1 MTPHAKRS
9 RILIALLLACGAAQA
24 SEWVSIGKSDNG
36 GDEFFADI
44 SSIGIT
50 GETRRAW
57 IKTVFLPDKA
67 HSLERMAFNCGEG
80 TMRWEAST
88 LYSVDGNV
96 MGGEAAGTFP
106 TPWKPV
112 PPDTAGSAIMHFV
125 CKWKPQ

>member
-1 MTPHAKRS
+1 MRGQF
-9 RILIALLLACGAAQA
+9 LITLLLACGTAQA
-24 SEWVSIGKSDNG
+24 SEWVSIGKGVNG
-36 GDEFFADI
+36 GLEYFADV
-44 SSIGIT
+44 SSIAVM

-57 IKTVFLPDKA
+57 IKTISLPDKG

-88 LYSVDGNV
+88 LYSRDGSEI
-96 MGGEAAGTFP
+96 GGEAPGTFP

-125 CKWKPQ
+125 CKWKSK